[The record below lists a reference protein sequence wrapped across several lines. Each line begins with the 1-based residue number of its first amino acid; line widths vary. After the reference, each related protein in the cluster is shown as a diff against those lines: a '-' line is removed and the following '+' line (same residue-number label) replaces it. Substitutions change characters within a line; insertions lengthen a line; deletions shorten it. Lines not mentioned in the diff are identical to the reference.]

1 MSKLTRRGFL
11 KGAVPAAV
19 GALPGR
25 AVQGDAPHGDADSP
39 PHIIDT
45 NVHLFDWPFRK
56 LKYAGAKAL
65 VAKLR
70 RHRIT
75 QAWAGSY
82 EGLLHKNLD
91 SVNARLAEECRANGA
106 GILLPFGTVNPALP
120 DWEEDLRR
128 CREKYGMPGI
138 RLYPSYHNYTLQS
151 PAVARLLQLAQKLG
165 LIVQLAVRMEDPRVH
180 LPVTRTPAVDVTGL
194 PELLAAA
201 PKGKVQL
208 LNAFNATD
216 SLRGQAGR
224 RLIEQTAVTM
234 DFSHVEGQGGL
245 GKLIAGD
252 WATGPRD
259 SGRPPLP
266 VERIVFGSHAPYFPC
281 ESAVFKLFESPL
293 GRPELEKVMH
303 GNAERFLK
311 GQAAGV

>member
-1 MSKLTRRGFL
+1 MSLMRKLTRRRFVN
-11 KGAVPAAV
+11 GALLPAV
-19 GALPGR
+19 LGALPER
-25 AVQGDAPHGDADSP
+25 TVQGVEPDVGAVLRPD
-39 PHIIDT
+39 IIDT
-45 NVHLFDWPFRK
+45 NVHLFDWPFRR

-91 SVNARLAEECRANGA
+91 GVNARLAEECRANGA

-120 DWEEDLRR
+120 DWEADVRL
-128 CREKYGMPGI
+128 CHEKHRMRGI
-138 RLYPSYHNYTLQS
+138 RLYPSYHNYTLQR
-151 PAVARLLQLAQKLG
+151 PAVARLLQLAQERG

-180 LPVTRTPAVDVTGL
+180 LPITRTPAVDVTGL
-194 PELLAAA
+194 PELLAEL
-201 PKGKVQL
+201 PKIKLQL
-208 LNAFNATD
+208 LNAFNATEP
-216 SLRGQAGR
+216 LRGQAGR
-224 RLIEQTAVTM
+224 RLIEQTRVTM

-252 WATGPRD
+252 RD
-259 SGRPPLP
+259 SGRLPLP
-266 VERIVFGSHAPYFPC
+266 AERIFFGSHAPYFPC

-293 GRPELEKVMH
+293 GRPELEKMMR

-311 GQAAGV
+311 G

>member
-1 MSKLTRRGFL
+1 MPIMTKLTRRRLL
-11 KGAVPAAV
+11 KGVLLPAAL
-19 GALPGR
+19 GTLPR
-25 AVQGDAPHGDADSP
+25 HVVQGEEFDGGADSP
-39 PHIIDT
+39 PEIIDT

-75 QAWAGSY
+75 QAWTGSY

-91 SVNARLAEECRANGA
+91 GVNARLAEECRANGA

-128 CREKYGMPGI
+128 CQEKYRMPGI

-151 PAVARLLQLAQKLG
+151 KEVARLLQAAHKRR
-165 LIVQLAVRMEDPRVH
+165 LIVQLAVRMEDPRVQ

-194 PELLAAA
+194 PELLAAV
-201 PKGKVQL
+201 PNLRVQL
-208 LNAFNATD
+208 LNAFNGTEP
-216 SLRGQAGR
+216 LRGQAGR
-224 RLIEQTAVTM
+224 RLIEETQVM
-234 DFSHVEGQGGL
+234 IDISHVEGHGGL
-245 GKLIAGD
+245 GKLITGD
-252 WATGPRD
+252 RD

-266 VERIVFGSHAPYFPC
+266 VERIVFGTHAPFFPC

-293 GRPELEKVMH
+293 DRPVLEKVMR
-303 GNAERFLK
+303 GNAERFMK
-311 GQAAGV
+311 G